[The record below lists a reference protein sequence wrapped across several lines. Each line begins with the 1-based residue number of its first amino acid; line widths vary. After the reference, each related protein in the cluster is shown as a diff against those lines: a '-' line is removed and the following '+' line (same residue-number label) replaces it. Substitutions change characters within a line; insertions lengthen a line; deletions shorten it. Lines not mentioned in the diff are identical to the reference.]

1 MYSLN
6 WTNSFAHLPD
16 MFYSRVNPSPFEQPA
31 RWVHFNEVADIA
43 VSCSS

>member
-6 WTNSFAHLPD
+6 WTISFAHLPD